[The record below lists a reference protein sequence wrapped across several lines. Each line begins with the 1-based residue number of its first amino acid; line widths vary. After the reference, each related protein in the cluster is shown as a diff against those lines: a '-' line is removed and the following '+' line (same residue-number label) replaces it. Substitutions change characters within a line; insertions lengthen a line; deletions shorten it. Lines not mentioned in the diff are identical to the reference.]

1 MHRVCWDDHRSYICR
16 MPLWIH
22 IVSILARLCA
32 TQEAKGG
39 EICRSATAI
48 AMLFCGGATAVWA
61 NGRVGA
67 SLHAMEHA
75 THVQDSHILGA
86 VVL

>member
-1 MHRVCWDDHRSYICR
+1 

-22 IVSILARLCA
+22 IVSIRARLCA

-39 EICRSATAI
+39 QICRKSTAI

-61 NGRVGA
+61 SGRVGA
-67 SLHAMEHA
+67 SLHAMVIA
-75 THVQDSHILGA
+75 TRVRDSHILGA